1 MQTMSRHVDYYFTPI
16 SPYVYLG
23 HERFIAIAR
32 RHAATIA
39 IKPINLGQVF
49 PVSGGLPLSKRA
61 PQRQAYR
68 LVELERWSSYLRL
81 PLNPQPA
88 HFPVSADL
96 ASRWVLAALEES
108 VDAALELT
116 GALGRAVW
124 AEERDI
130 ADRETLVALATTLG
144 RDAAA
149 LDERANA
156 PDIAVRY
163 AVLTQEA
170 IDRGVFGAPTFV
182 YNGELFWGQ
191 DRLDFLDRA
200 LAK

>member
-1 MQTMSRHVDYYFTPI
+1 MDKLIDYYMTPI

-23 HERFIAIAR
+23 HERFVAIAR
-32 RHAATIA
+32 RHGATIA
-39 IKPINLGQVF
+39 VKPINLGLVF

-68 LVELERWSSYLRL
+68 LVELKRWSSYLQV
-81 PLNPQPA
+81 PLNLHPA

-96 ASRWVLAALEES
+96 ASRWILAALERG
-108 VDAALELT
+108 VDAALEFT

-124 AEERDI
+124 AEDRDI
-130 ADRETLVALATTLG
+130 ADAATLAAMAAARG
-144 RDAAA
+144 WDAAA

-156 PDIAVRY
+156 PDIAMRY

-170 IDRGVFGAPTFV
+170 IDRGVFGAPTYV
-182 YNGELFWGQ
+182 CSGELFWGQ

>member
-1 MQTMSRHVDYYFTPI
+1 MSKSVDYYFTPV
-16 SPYVYLG
+16 SPFTYLG
-23 HERFIAIAR
+23 HERFVAIAR

-39 IKPINLGQVF
+39 VKPVDFGRVF
-49 PVSGGLPLSKRA
+49 PASGGLPLAKRA

-68 LVELERWSSYLRL
+68 LVELTRWSHFLDV
-81 PLNPQPA
+81 PLNLHPA

-96 ASRWVLAALEES
+96 ASRWILAALEDS
-108 VDAALELT
+108 VDAALAFA

-124 AEERDI
+124 TEERNI
-130 ADRETLVALATTLG
+130 ADAGTLAAIATAQG
-144 RDAAA
+144 RDAGR

-156 PDIAVRY
+156 PDIATRY
-163 AVLTQEA
+163 AGLTQEA
-170 IDRGVFGAPTFV
+170 IDRGVFGAPTYV
-182 YNGELFWGQ
+182 YDGQLFWGQ

>member
-1 MQTMSRHVDYYFTPI
+1 MPR
-16 SPYVYLG
+16 
-23 HERFIAIAR
+23 
-32 RHAATIA
+32 
-39 IKPINLGQVF
+39 
-49 PVSGGLPLSKRA
+49 
-61 PQRQAYR
+61 
-68 LVELERWSSYLRL
+68 SS
-81 PLNPQPA
+81 
-88 HFPVSADL
+88 
-96 ASRWVLAALEES
+96 
-108 VDAALELT
+108 LT

-156 PDIAVRY
+156 PDIAMRY

-170 IDRGVFGAPTFV
+170 IDRGVFGAPTYV
-182 YNGELFWGQ
+182 YDGELFWGQ